1 MDNIITVGSFD
12 VKDTKVNRKGGIRE
26 HGTSNAKVVSEVIKD
41 VDIDMLGLQELT
53 KKYEYNLGEELKDY
67 YIEGNYRYG
76 DGIFKNIPYNEGNNI
91 ISKEKVLYG
100 QTWNLPWL
108 PNIKNIRIGHNM
120 PRIATFAI
128 VGNDFVSAV
137 GIINTHLD
145 YIDKDVQKKQL
156 KAIKKIL
163 FEYSKIVPV
172 FITGNFNME
181 LKDEHFN
188 EFMDSIAS
196 LVKRVPIDDYTWYGD
211 DSKKTVDHIFVPNSW
226 NVIEA
231 GVINDGDIVN
241 TSSHRL
247 VYAKAYKR

>member
-1 MDNIITVGSFD
+1 
-12 VKDTKVNRKGGIRE
+12 
-26 HGTSNAKVVSEVIKD
+26 
-41 VDIDMLGLQELT
+41 
-53 KKYEYNLGEELKDY
+53 
-67 YIEGNYRYG
+67 
-76 DGIFKNIPYNEGNNI
+76 
-91 ISKEKVLYG
+91 
-100 QTWNLPWL
+100 
-108 PNIKNIRIGHNM
+108 M

-163 FEYSKIVPV
+163 FEYSKIAPV

-211 DSKKTVDHIFVPNSW
+211 DSKKIVDHIFVPNSW

-247 VYAKAYKR
+247 VYAKVYRK